1 MRASAVRV
9 DADALD
15 LIAEATAAA
24 CGIDRRHRNFY
35 WHDGAVAAVKI
46 AIVARV
52 KRARG
57 PRRAG

>member
-1 MRASAVRV
+1 MRASAVRFYE
-9 DADALD
+9 DRLD
-15 LIAEATAAA
+15 LSVEAAIPSCGMAA
-24 CGIDRRHRNFY
+24 HRNFY